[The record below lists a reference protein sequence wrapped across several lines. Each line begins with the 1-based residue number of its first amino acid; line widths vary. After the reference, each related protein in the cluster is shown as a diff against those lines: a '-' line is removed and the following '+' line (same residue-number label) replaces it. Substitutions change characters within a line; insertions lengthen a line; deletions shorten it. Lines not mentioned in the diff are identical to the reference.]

1 MGIMKFV
8 RSGILNIVG
17 IFLDLILVVQLQDIK
32 IKLLLKL
39 GSLELYIV
47 SNFVDIDFNEC
58 IELKLY
64 FKVEF

>member
-47 SNFVDIDFNEC
+47 SNFVDIDFYEC